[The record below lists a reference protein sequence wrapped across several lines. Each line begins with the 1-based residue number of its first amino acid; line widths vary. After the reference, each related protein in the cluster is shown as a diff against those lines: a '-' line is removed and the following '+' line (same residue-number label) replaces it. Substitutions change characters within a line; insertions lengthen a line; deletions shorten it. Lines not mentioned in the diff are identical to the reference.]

1 MIKNWKEFI
10 KESIDTD
17 TSNYIDRKMQEISKL
32 IEDISEGRNI
42 IYEWQ
47 TKNDHDVV
55 VTFSTDNI
63 SVNYDFDIDD
73 LYVVKTYNN
82 KIDFQVDVSSI
93 DNGISLIEKDI
104 KTILDIN

>member
-10 KESIDTD
+10 KESIDID
-17 TSNYIDRKMQEISKL
+17 TSNYIDRKMQEINKL
-32 IEDISEGRNI
+32 IEGVSDGRNI

-47 TKNDHDVV
+47 TKNDHDIV

-82 KIDFQVDVSSI
+82 RIDFEVDVNSI
-93 DNGISLIEKDI
+93 DNGIALIEKDI
-104 KTILDIN
+104 KSILDIN